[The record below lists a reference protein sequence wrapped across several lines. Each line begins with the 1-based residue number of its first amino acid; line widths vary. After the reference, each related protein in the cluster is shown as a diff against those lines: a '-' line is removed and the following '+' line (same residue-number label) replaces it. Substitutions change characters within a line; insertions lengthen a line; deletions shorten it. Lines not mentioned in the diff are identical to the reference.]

1 MYYYRPIGTT
11 METMIVE
18 LTHKR
23 ALQLLRDLEALD
35 IIKLHDNADIPKP
48 KLSQKYK
55 GILSKEESQDLSLHI
70 SQMRNEWSNI

>member
-1 MYYYRPIGTT
+1 

-23 ALQLLRDLEALD
+23 ALQLLRDLEAME
-35 IIKLHDNADIPKP
+35 IIKLHDNTDVPKP
-48 KLSQKYK
+48 KLSEKYK
-55 GILSKEESQDLSLHI
+55 GILSKEESQDLTRHI

>member
-1 MYYYRPIGTT
+1 

-35 IIKLHDNADIPKP
+35 IIKLHDNTEVQKP
-48 KLSQKYK
+48 RLSAKYR
-55 GILSKEESQDLSLHI
+55 GILSKEESQDLSVHI
-70 SQMRNEWSNI
+70 SHMRNEWNNI

>member
-1 MYYYRPIGTT
+1 

-35 IIKLHDNADIPKP
+35 IIKLHDNAEVQKP
-48 KLSQKYK
+48 KLSEKYK
-55 GILSKEESQDLSLHI
+55 GILSKEESQDLSMHI
-70 SQMRNEWSNI
+70 NQMRSEWSSI

>member
-1 MYYYRPIGTT
+1 

-35 IIKLHDNADIPKP
+35 IIKLHDNSGVQKP
-48 KLSQKYK
+48 KLSEKYK
-55 GILSKEESQDLSLHI
+55 GILSKEESRDLSLHI
-70 SQMRNEWSNI
+70 SQMRNEWTNI